1 MRYAEGLHPVWGFLA
16 PPKRFT
22 RTIRIV
28 IIAAVLGATA
38 GSFSLIEHSRD
49 ETSVAARTLVT
60 QQPPSTLLSA
70 QGNRKASSKAS
81 QPSQLCRPCVLT
93 PPTGARS
100 KEGEQEAP
108 SWTALRVAWT
118 PVQFSEGWLVP
129 CCRALAPLATNLAYL
144 LAIDGRASLHR
155 KALFLNRFVRR
166 NILWYSPYHPLRRQQ
181 T

>member
-28 IIAAVLGATA
+28 LIAAVLGATA

-70 QGNRKASSKAS
+70 QEKSQSIIQSESDQASF
-81 QPSQLCRPCVLT
+81 V
-93 PPTGARS
+93 G
-100 KEGEQEAP
+100 
-108 SWTALRVAWT
+108 
-118 PVQFSEGWLVP
+118 
-129 CCRALAPLATNLAYL
+129 LAY
-144 LAIDGRASLHR
+144 
-155 KALFLNRFVRR
+155 
-166 NILWYSPYHPLRRQQ
+166 
-181 T
+181 

>member
-28 IIAAVLGATA
+28 IIAAVLGAAA

-70 QGNRKASSKAS
+70 QEKSQSIIQSEPTKPALSALRADPTYLAHVQKKASKKHQAG
-81 QPSQLCRPCVLT
+81 PH
-93 PPTGARS
+93 
-100 KEGEQEAP
+100 
-108 SWTALRVAWT
+108 
-118 PVQFSEGWLVP
+118 
-129 CCRALAPLATNLAYL
+129 Y
-144 LAIDGRASLHR
+144 ASLGH
-155 KALFLNRFVRR
+155 LFSSLRDG
-166 NILWYSPYHPLRRQQ
+166 WYRAVGL
-181 T
+181 

>member
-28 IIAAVLGATA
+28 LIAAVLGATA

-70 QGNRKASSKAS
+70 QSIIRSE
-81 QPSQLCRPCVLT
+81 LT
-93 PPTGARS
+93 KPALS
-100 KEGEQEAP
+100 
-108 SWTALRVAWT
+108 ALRTDHTYLAH
-118 PVQFSEGWLVP
+118 VQKKANKKHQAEP
-129 CCRALAPLATNLAYL
+129 HY
-144 LAIDGRASLHR
+144 ASLGH
-155 KALFLNRFVRR
+155 LFSSLRDG
-166 NILWYSPYHPLRRQQ
+166 WYRAVGL
-181 T
+181 

>member
-28 IIAAVLGATA
+28 LIAAVLGAVLGATA

-70 QGNRKASSKAS
+70 QSIIRSEFDQASF
-81 QPSQLCRPCVLT
+81 V
-93 PPTGARS
+93 G
-100 KEGEQEAP
+100 
-108 SWTALRVAWT
+108 
-118 PVQFSEGWLVP
+118 
-129 CCRALAPLATNLAYL
+129 LAY
-144 LAIDGRASLHR
+144 
-155 KALFLNRFVRR
+155 
-166 NILWYSPYHPLRRQQ
+166 
-181 T
+181 

>member
-28 IIAAVLGATA
+28 IIAAVLGAAA

-70 QGNRKASSKAS
+70 QEKSQASSKAS
-81 QPSQLCRPCVLT
+81 RPSQLCRPCVLT
-93 PPTGARS
+93 PPTWRTFRRRRTRS
-100 KEGEQEAP
+100 TKLDRI
-108 SWTALRVAWT
+108 T
-118 PVQFSEGWLVP
+118 
-129 CCRALAPLATNLAYL
+129 
-144 LAIDGRASLHR
+144 
-155 KALFLNRFVRR
+155 RR
-166 NILWYSPYHPLRRQQ
+166 LDTCSVL
-181 T
+181 

>member
-38 GSFSLIEHSRD
+38 GSFSLIERSRD

-70 QGNRKASSKAS
+70 QEKS
-81 QPSQLCRPCVLT
+81 QGIIQSE
-93 PPTGARS
+93 PTKPALS
-100 KEGEQEAP
+100 
-108 SWTALRVAWT
+108 ALRTDPTYLAH
-118 PVQFSEGWLVP
+118 VQKKANKKHQAGP
-129 CCRALAPLATNLAYL
+129 HY
-144 LAIDGRASLHR
+144 ASLGH
-155 KALFLNRFVRR
+155 LFSSLRDG
-166 NILWYSPYHPLRRQQ
+166 WYRAVGL
-181 T
+181 